1 MKITFLFSFFISIS
15 MGFLYFEDWVFLF
28 SKIPPFSVCIKTIF
42 EKGNEMNENKKSDEH
57 LLNFLSLFL
66 VVSLF
71 CCFFFFCLWLLKIF
85 VIQCFLYLKK
95 NPYIRFLGGLIAKW
109 DTIFSL
115 LFSVSVSCC
124 RFCLVSALFAM
135 FVGCVRSQRRRK
147 FPLWCKVTDEPRD
160 EGRAMRTR
168 MSGAHGSLYG
178 FILPKMF
185 NHFGPLG
192 LY

>member
-71 CCFFFFCLWLLKIF
+71 CCFFFLPLIAQNLCNTMFFVFKKKPLHSVSWWPYSQMRYHIF
-85 VIQCFLYLKK
+85 ATLFGLCFLLSFLPCFCSLCHVCRLREEPTKK
-95 NPYIRFLGGLIAKW
+95 KIS
-109 DTIFSL
+109 SL
-115 LFSVSVSCC
+115 V
-124 RFCLVSALFAM
+124 
-135 FVGCVRSQRRRK
+135 
-147 FPLWCKVTDEPRD
+147 
-160 EGRAMRTR
+160 
-168 MSGAHGSLYG
+168 
-178 FILPKMF
+178 
-185 NHFGPLG
+185 
-192 LY
+192 